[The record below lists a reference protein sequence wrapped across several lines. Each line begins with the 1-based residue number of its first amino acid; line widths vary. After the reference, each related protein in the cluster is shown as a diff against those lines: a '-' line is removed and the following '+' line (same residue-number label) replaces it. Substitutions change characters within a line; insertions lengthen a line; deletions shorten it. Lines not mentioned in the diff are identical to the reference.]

1 MQAPFRSLLL
11 AATLASFGLA
21 AQVPDSLVPDG
32 IPEIPAAIR
41 ADVGRYLEF
50 RAAAF
55 QGWHPQ
61 RREALITTRFADTT
75 QLHLV
80 RTPGGARRQ
89 LTFLGEPVAGAKY
102 RPVTGDCI
110 VFSQDKGG
118 GEFFQLYRYDPVDA
132 RVTLLTDGQSR
143 NTNVRWARSGRWLAY
158 SSTRRNGKDTDIYLM
173 DPRTPSTDRLVLRVV
188 GGGWSVLDWS
198 EDETRLLL
206 LEYVSINESR
216 LHIVDIDTGDVHHL
230 TPSTGGPAAYARAQF
245 NRANDAVIATSD
257 RGADFLRLIRID
269 LATLTEH
276 DLGPRIPWDVEDFE
290 LSPDGR
296 WLAVV
301 SNENGA
307 SRVRLLDA
315 RSGRERPGPALP
327 LGVVSGLEWRSDSR
341 EIGFTFT
348 SARSPSD
355 VYSYDIKSRRLE
367 RWTES
372 ETGGLDPATFAEP
385 EAVKVASFDGLEISA
400 FVYRPDARRFPGARP
415 VLIQIHGGP
424 ESQSRPGFQARNNY
438 YVNELGI
445 AVIYPNVRGSAG
457 YGKRFLTLDNGVK
470 REDSVKDIGALLD
483 WITRQPGLDA
493 GRVMVAGGSYGGY
506 MVLATLM
513 HYSDRLRGGVDVVGI
528 SNFVTFLTN
537 TQDYRRDLRRAEYGD
552 ERDANTRA
560 VLEQISPANHAD
572 RIRRPLMIVQG
583 QNDPRVPVTESE
595 QMVRAIRQHGGT
607 VWYLKAK
614 DEGHGFAK
622 KRNQDFQFLATIL
635 FLKEHLLR

>member
-1 MQAPFRSLLL
+1 MQAPLRSLLL
-11 AATLASFGLA
+11 AVATACGGLQ
-21 AQVPDSLVPDG
+21 AQVPDSLVLDG

-61 RREALITTRFADTT
+61 RREALISTRFADTT

-89 LTFLGEPVAGAKY
+89 LTFLGEPVAGAKF

-118 GEFFQLYRYDPVDA
+118 GEFFQLYRYDLADA

-230 TPSTGGPAAYARAQF
+230 TPSTGGPASYARAQF
-245 NRANDAVIATSD
+245 NRENDAVIATSD

-269 LATLTEH
+269 LATLTER

-290 LSPDGR
+290 VSPDGR
-296 WLAVV
+296 WLAMV

-341 EIGFTFT
+341 EIGFSFT

-355 VYSYDIKSRRLE
+355 VYSFDIKSRRLE

-385 EAVKVASFDGLEISA
+385 EAVKVTSFDGLEIGA

-424 ESQSRPGFQARNNY
+424 ESQSRPVFQARNNY
-438 YVNELGI
+438 FVNELGV

-457 YGKRFLTLDNGVK
+457 YGKRFLTLDNGVQ

-493 GRVMVAGGSYGGY
+493 SRVVVTGGSYGGY
-506 MVLATLM
+506 MVLASLM
-513 HYSDRLRGGVDVVGI
+513 HYSDRLRGGVDIVGI

-560 VLEQISPANHAD
+560 VLERISPANHAD

-595 QMVRAIRQHGGT
+595 QMVRAIRERGGT
-607 VWYLKAK
+607 VWYLKAR